1 MLRGICGILSVAL
14 ILLAGAVVALAGQPC
29 KLTFSVPDTHT
40 KALAEG
46 IAGFRQENPK
56 LVQDVR
62 ITVYSEQELL
72 DKRNEQDLVNQ
83 DVIFLYHKN
92 YQTMQEIEPQIRA
105 AKQNGARVIGIG
117 GADIF
122 ASQGFYNVSFDEH
135 PDIEAYWEYNGV
147 ENMKRLIGYLLNRF
161 GGLSQAKIMDPVA
174 QPAEG
179 IFHPDAPDS
188 RVLATLTGYKA
199 WYASSGHQKQGPWVG
214 IVSYNLIKTG
224 DSKIQEALIRKLE
237 EDGLNVICAIGYPAD
252 MLMEKYLM
260 TDKPEVQL
268 IVSLM
273 FSHPKEKSQDLLKQ
287 MNVPVIRAVTLYS
300 DLAKWAEAERIG
312 MKRQASR

>member
-14 ILLAGAVVALAGQPC
+14 ILLSGAVVALAGQPC

-135 PDIEAYWEYNGV
+135 PDIEAYWEYNGNPPKV
-147 ENMKRLIGYLLNRF
+147 FSIPMRLIQGCLQPLPVTRPGMRHPGIKNR
-161 GGLSQAKIMDPVA
+161 
-174 QPAEG
+174 
-179 IFHPDAPDS
+179 APGWGSSPTISS
-188 RVLATLTGYKA
+188 RPGTA
-199 WYASSGHQKQGPWVG
+199 
-214 IVSYNLIKTG
+214 
-224 DSKIQEALIRKLE
+224 R
-237 EDGLNVICAIGYPAD
+237 
-252 MLMEKYLM
+252 
-260 TDKPEVQL
+260 
-268 IVSLM
+268 
-273 FSHPKEKSQDLLKQ
+273 
-287 MNVPVIRAVTLYS
+287 
-300 DLAKWAEAERIG
+300 
-312 MKRQASR
+312 SRRH